1 MLKPPLPI
9 QNASLSQTL
18 FALLEKCKSM
28 AELKQ
33 IHTLLLTYGLHQHDS
48 FASKIISFSAL
59 SHMGSADYSFRFL
72 SQLSYPTTFNWNIVI
87 RGYAKS
93 PNPNRSISIFIQML
107 RNGVKPDQFTYLF
120 LIKASSS
127 LLKRE
132 FGEIVHALVAKH
144 GYETDIFIQN
154 TLIHMYASCGYILY
168 ARKVFDNLTQRNVV
182 SWTVMMDGYAK
193 CKDMNSARQ
202 VFELMPDRDIVSWS
216 SLIDGYVKNGEYLE
230 ALTLFKRMQYVGIK
244 ANEVTMVSV
253 LCAIAHTGELENGR
267 LMHNYIVENE
277 LPLTLV
283 LRTSLV
289 DMYAK
294 CGAIDDAL
302 ELFRGGSMRK
312 TDVLIWNTMIRGLA
326 THGLVKESLDLFKEM
341 GMIPIVP
348 DEITYLCLLS
358 ACGHGGLV
366 KEAWYFFE
374 CLNKNGMT
382 PKSEHYACMV
392 DVLTRAG
399 HVAEAFQIVFE
410 MPMKPI
416 AEILGALLSGCINH
430 GRLDLAEIVGRKL
443 IEVEPDHDGRYV
455 GLSNAYAI
463 FQQWD
468 EARRMREA
476 MTRRGVKKSPGR
488 SFV

>member
-1 MLKPPLPI
+1 MLKPTLPI
-9 QNASLSQTL
+9 QNSSLSQIL
-18 FALLEKCKSM
+18 IPLLDKCKSV
-28 AELKQ
+28 AQLKQ
-33 IHTLLLTYGLHQHDS
+33 IQTLLLTHGLHQHHSLASRILS
-48 FASKIISFSAL
+48 FLAL
-59 SHMGSADYSFRFL
+59 SHLGNVDYSFRIL
-72 SQLSYPTTFNWNIVI
+72 SHLSNPTTFHWNIVI
-87 RGYAKS
+87 RGYSKS
-93 PNPNRSISIFIQML
+93 PNPNRSVSAFVQML
-107 RNGVKPDQFTYLF
+107 RDAIKPDQFTYLF
-120 LIKASSS
+120 LTKASSS

-132 FGEIVHALVAKH
+132 LGETVYALVAKH
-144 GYETDIFIQN
+144 GYESDIFIQN
-154 TLIHMYASCGYILY
+154 TFIHMYASCGYIGC
-168 ARKVFDNLTQRNVV
+168 ARKVFDNLTRRNFV
-182 SWTVMMDGYAK
+182 SWTAMLDGYAK
-193 CKDMNSARQ
+193 CRDMNSARH
-202 VFELMPDRDIVSWS
+202 VFELMPDRDVVSWS
-216 SLIDGYVKNGEYLE
+216 CLIDGYVKNGEYLE
-230 ALTLFKRMQYVGIK
+230 ALTLFKRMQNVGIK
-244 ANEVTMVSV
+244 GNEVTMVSV
-253 LCAIAHTGELENGR
+253 LCAIAHLGELENGR

-302 ELFRGGSMRK
+302 ELFLGGTMRK

-326 THGLVKESLDLFKEM
+326 THGLVKESLDLFKKM
-341 GMIPIVP
+341 AMVPIVP

-358 ACGHGGLV
+358 ACSHGGLV

-374 CLNKNGMT
+374 CLSKNGMT

-392 DVLTRAG
+392 DVLSRAG
-399 HVAEAFQIVFE
+399 HVDEAFQLVFD

-443 IEVEPDHDGRYV
+443 IEAEPDHDSRYV
-455 GLSNAYAI
+455 GLSNAYAT
-463 FQQWD
+463 FEQWE

-476 MTRRGVKKSPGR
+476 MNKRGVKKSPGL